1 MPLTHA
7 ELGQAMVNGGAGIW
21 TAEQWATYWSL
32 GADEQQAMASI
43 MQNSPA
49 APGVNGWA
57 TALSVA
63 EEVAKV
69 AGLVLGLGSGI
80 ATIQSIIKAL

>member
-1 MPLTHA
+1 
-7 ELGQAMVNGGAGIW
+7 
-21 TAEQWATYWSL
+21 
-32 GADEQQAMASI
+32 
-43 MQNSPA
+43 
-49 APGVNGWA
+49 
-57 TALSVA
+57 VA